1 MIQSLICITCY
12 PREFNISNMCQSIKK
27 SWLYKCLPR
36 YNTKKQLNYTH
47 YYILISTE
55 EKASPLIGI
64 KKSSM
69 LLKKKWR
76 WKKENTSY
84 DRAPHIFELIV
95 VLPVINVHACW
106 LHVIA
111 ILFLASIA
119 LEYFAFHRFVYVR
132 WCLIGRKY
140 DSSSTLALH
149 FSQLSY
155 SKLYEFG
162 ADRRIII
169 IDVSSGIILGEEYL

>member
-12 PREFNISNMCQSIKK
+12 PREIDISNMCQSIKK

-55 EKASPLIGI
+55 EKASPPHWN
-64 KKSSM
+64 KKI
-69 LLKKKWR
+69 LYALEKKWR

-119 LEYFAFHRFVYVR
+119 PSILLFIVLFTFAGV
-132 WCLIGRKY
+132 W
-140 DSSSTLALH
+140 
-149 FSQLSY
+149 
-155 SKLYEFG
+155 
-162 ADRRIII
+162 
-169 IDVSSGIILGEEYL
+169 